1 MDSSNRLRRDL
12 GAVMQGPGMAIDSA
26 DRLCQA
32 CVELLEVDGAAIS
45 VVLDGVTEG
54 TFGSSNELSRRI
66 DELQYTFGEGP
77 CLDAVR
83 LGQPILVDDLGRTAD
98 HRWPAFS
105 AGALNSRVGAVFAL
119 PVKLATSTL
128 GALDLFRTSIGPLS
142 KLSLSGAQWAAE
154 LAALP
159 LLDLASEDADNESK
173 HPGNS
178 GWDQLSSWG
187 RIEIYQATGMVMAQ
201 LDVGSAEA
209 LVRIRAYAFAHD
221 RTASEVAWDI
231 TERRMR
237 FDPED
242 WGQPPRAVG
251 SWT

>member
-1 MDSSNRLRRDL
+1 
-12 GAVMQGPGMAIDSA
+12 MQGPGTAIDSA

-32 CVELLEVDGAAIS
+32 CVELLDVDGAAIS
-45 VVLDGVTEG
+45 VVFDGVTEG
-54 TFGSSNELSRRI
+54 TFGSSSELSRRI

-83 LGQPILVDDLGRTAD
+83 HGQPILVDHLGHAAD
-98 HRWPAFS
+98 QRWPAFS
-105 AGALNSRVGAVFAL
+105 ADALDSGVEAVFAF
-119 PVKLATSTL
+119 PVKLAASTF
-128 GALDLFRTSIGPLS
+128 GALALFRTSIGPLS
-142 KLSLSGAQWAAE
+142 ELSLSGARWAAE

-159 LLDLASEDADNESK
+159 LIDLANEDADKEGT
-173 HPGNS
+173 HPGND
-178 GWDQLSSWG
+178 GWDQLSSLG

-242 WGQPPRAVG
+242 WGRRPPAVE
-251 SWT
+251 SSA

>member
-12 GAVMQGPGMAIDSA
+12 GAVMQGPGTAIDSA
-26 DRLCQA
+26 NRLCQA
-32 CVELLEVDGAAIS
+32 CVELLEVDAAAIS
-45 VVLDGVTEG
+45 VVFDGVTEA
-54 TFGSSNELSRRI
+54 TFGSSSELSRRI

-83 LGQPILVDDLGRTAD
+83 RGQPILVDHLGQSGD
-98 HRWPAFS
+98 QRWPAFS
-105 AGALNSRVGAVFAL
+105 AGALNSGVEAVFAF

-142 KLSLSGAQWAAE
+142 ELSLSGAQWAAE

-159 LLDLASEDADNESK
+159 LLDLANEDADREGT
-173 HPGNS
+173 HPGNT

-187 RIEIYQATGMVMAQ
+187 RIEVYQATGMVMAQ
-201 LDVGSAEA
+201 LEVGSAEA

-231 TERRMR
+231 TERKMR
-237 FDPED
+237 FEPED
-242 WGQPPRAVG
+242 WGQPPPAVG
-251 SWT
+251 RSA

>member
-1 MDSSNRLRRDL
+1 M
-12 GAVMQGPGMAIDSA
+12 VMQGPGTAIDSA
-26 DRLCQA
+26 NRLCQA

-83 LGQPILVDDLGRTAD
+83 QGQSILVDHLGLAAD
-98 HRWPAFS
+98 QRWPAFS
-105 AGALNSRVGAVFAL
+105 AGALDSGVEAVFAF
-119 PVKLATSTL
+119 PVKLSASTL
-128 GALDLFRTSIGPLS
+128 GALDLFRHSIGPLS
-142 KLSLSGAQWAAE
+142 ELSLSGAHWAAE

-159 LLDLASEDADNESK
+159 LLDLANEDADREGD
-173 HPGNS
+173 HPGND
-178 GWDQLSSWG
+178 GWDELSSLG

-201 LDVGSAEA
+201 LDVGPAEA
-209 LVRIRAYAFAHD
+209 LIRIRAYAFAHD

-231 TERRMR
+231 TERTMR

-242 WGQPPRAVG
+242 WRQAPPAVG
-251 SWT
+251 SPT